1 MSRLTPAEKLQQL
14 RAEFAAK
21 ATSDSG
27 APSVE
32 IPWRR
37 RSSFLPPS
45 KFSARLTE
53 SFSVAVSADGFPLPP
68 DAPGTLVVSARDVD
82 ALGADS
88 LVKVTLQIKAPSLPG
103 RNTPGE
109 REKLI
114 AVALAAA
121 LENFLRITQQ
131 GA

>member
-1 MSRLTPAEKLQQL
+1 MHRRLTPPEKLEQL
-14 RAEFAAK
+14 RAEYG

-32 IPWRR
+32 LPWLMRR
-37 RSSFLPPS
+37 PAPPAS
-45 KFSARLTE
+45 KFARLTE
-53 SFSVAVSADGFPLPP
+53 SFSVAVSADGHPLPP
-68 DAPGTLVVSARDVD
+68 GAPGTLVVYARDVD

-103 RNTPGE
+103 RNAFGE

-121 LENFLRITQQ
+121 LENYLSLVQRR
-131 GA
+131 A